1 MDSILPILISSILC
15 VIIYLKDIDVILQLK
30 HLVEI
35 GIDIVPAMVALIL
48 AAYAIMLTFILG
60 EKFSSIKSTEAG
72 KDLIKGLNASFA
84 ICLLVSTITIM
95 ILVIVSVIANMNVQ
109 SSNSETINYLVLF
122 VLCYLFI
129 YSIAILIGITVDIF
143 NCGQTILIKEKKQ
156 IKVGSYVKVVNGD
169 KIGQVF
175 QVARLSDTYFFLEVI
190 NANGQLDTLSS
201 NEVVIANQEEAM
213 EYERKRH
220 EEDNDGF
227 SHQ

>member
-1 MDSILPILISSILC
+1 MIS
-15 VIIYLKDIDVILQLK
+15 Y
-30 HLVEI
+30 
-35 GIDIVPAMVALIL
+35 
-48 AAYAIMLTFILG
+48 
-60 EKFSSIKSTEAG
+60 
-72 KDLIKGLNASFA
+72 
-84 ICLLVSTITIM
+84 
-95 ILVIVSVIANMNVQ
+95 
-109 SSNSETINYLVLF
+109 LF